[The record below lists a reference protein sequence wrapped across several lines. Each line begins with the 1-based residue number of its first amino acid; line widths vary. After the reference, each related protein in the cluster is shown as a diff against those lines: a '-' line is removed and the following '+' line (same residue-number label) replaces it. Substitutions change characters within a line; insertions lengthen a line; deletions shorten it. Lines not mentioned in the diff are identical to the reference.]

1 MNKQIEYSNDAR
13 RQLLDGI
20 DLLANAVTSTLG
32 PNGRNVVYR
41 DETGEVRS
49 TKDGVTVAKVISLKN
64 PVQSIAIDMLKQ
76 AAINTANSAGDGTT
90 TSTLLAQ
97 AITTKGLTLLDEGA
111 NAVAIKREVDEAV
124 KEIVAYIKE
133 NIVEEITSE
142 DQLKQIASISANNDE
157 MVGNLIT
164 SALDAVGRDGIVTI
178 EESRTGETY
187 LETVEGIQF
196 DRGYKSPYFVND
208 NSTMAAVLDNPYI
221 LIYDGKLSQAKDLLP
236 VLESVS
242 SENKSLLIICEDID
256 NEALAT
262 LIVNKMRGTLK
273 VAAVKAPDFGDRRKL
288 IMEDIA
294 VLTGGA
300 VISPEKGMKLS
311 RLNREWFG
319 SARKANIQKE
329 NSIIIDGKG
338 DSEAI
343 DKRIDELKT
352 QIDNSKTPFETEK
365 LQERLGKFTGGVS
378 IIHVGG
384 SSELEMKET
393 KDRVED
399 SLHAT
404 RAAIEQGIVPGGGSA
419 LLHASAALEGDS
431 LGSILVKEV
440 CTTPFVKILSNAGF
454 EVDEIDNIMEEV
466 LAAGPWNSYHV
477 HNRKIVN
484 MKEAGILDPFK
495 VTRNALE
502 NAASVAG
509 TLMLTEAVVADDI
522 SDTDN
527 SNLGGGMPGMDP
539 NMLLG

>member
-20 DLLANAVTSTLG
+20 DLLADAVTSTLG

-49 TKDGVTVAKVISLKN
+49 TKDGVTVAKVISLKD

-97 AITTKGLTLLDEGA
+97 AITTKGLNLLDEGA

-124 KEIVAYIKE
+124 KKVVNYIKE

-142 DQLKQIASISANNDE
+142 EQLKQIASISANNDE

-208 NSTMAAVLDNPYI
+208 NSTMAAVLDSPYI

-294 VLTGGA
+294 ILTGGQ

-311 RLNREWFG
+311 RLNRDWFG

-329 NSIIIDGKG
+329 TSIIIDGKG
-338 DSEAI
+338 EEEAI
-343 DKRIDELKT
+343 DRRIEELKN

-419 LLHASAALEGDS
+419 LLHASTALKEDT
-431 LGSILVKEV
+431 LGNTLIKDV
-440 CTTPFVKILSNAGF
+440 CTAPFTKILSNAGF
-454 EVDEIDNIMEEV
+454 ESDEIDTIMEEV

-477 HNRKIVN
+477 HDRKIVN

-509 TLMLTEAVVADDI
+509 TLMLTEAVVADDT
-522 SDTDN
+522 SDTD
-527 SNLGGGMPGMDP
+527 SNNPGGGVPGMNP

>member
-1 MNKQIEYSNDAR
+1 MNKQIEYSNNAR
-13 RQLLDGI
+13 RQLLEGI

-49 TKDGVTVAKVISLKN
+49 TKDGVTVAKVISLKD
-64 PVQSIAIDMLKQ
+64 PVQAIAIDMLKQ

-97 AITTKGLTLLDEGA
+97 TITTKGLNLLDEGA
-111 NAVAIKREVDEAV
+111 NAVAVKREVDEAV
-124 KEIVAYIKE
+124 KEVVTYIKE

-142 DQLKQIASISANNDE
+142 EQLKQIASISANNDE

-208 NSTMAAVLDNPYI
+208 NATMAAVLDSPYI

-294 VLTGGA
+294 ILTGGQ

-311 RLNREWFG
+311 RLNRDWFG

-329 NSIIIDGKG
+329 TSIIIDGKG
-338 DSEAI
+338 EEEAI
-343 DKRIDELKT
+343 DRRIDELKS
-352 QIDNSKTPFETEK
+352 QIDNAKTPFETEK

-419 LLHASAALEGDS
+419 LLHASTAIKEDT
-431 LGSILVKEV
+431 LGSTLIKDV
-440 CTTPFVKILSNAGF
+440 CTAPFKKILSNAGF
-454 EVDEIDNIMEEV
+454 EASEIEDVMEEV
-466 LAAGPWNSYHV
+466 IKAGPWNSYHV
-477 HNRKIVN
+477 HDRKIVN
-484 MKEAGILDPFK
+484 MKDAGILDPFK
-495 VTRNALE
+495 VTRNAIE
-502 NAASVAG
+502 NAASVSG
-509 TLMLTEAVVADDI
+509 TILLTECVVADDAEEA
-522 SDTDN
+522 N
-527 SNLGGGMPGMDP
+527 NNNPGMGIPGMDP
-539 NMLLG
+539 QMLMG

>member
-49 TKDGVTVAKVISLKN
+49 TKDGVTVAKVISLKD

-97 AITTKGLTLLDEGA
+97 SITTKGLNLLDEGA

-124 KEIVAYIKE
+124 KEVVNYIKE

-142 DQLKQIASISANNDE
+142 EQLKQIASISANNDE

-178 EESRTGETY
+178 EESKTGETY

-208 NSTMAAVLDNPYI
+208 NSTMAAVLDSPYI

-294 VLTGGA
+294 ILTGGE
-300 VISPEKGMKLS
+300 VISPQKGMKLS
-311 RLNREWFG
+311 RLNRDWFG

-338 DSEAI
+338 DTEAI

-352 QIDNSKTPFETEK
+352 QIDNAKTPFETEK

-419 LLHASAALEGDS
+419 LLHASVALKGDT
-431 LGSILVKEV
+431 LGSQLVKDV
-440 CTTPFVKILSNAGF
+440 CSAPFAKILSNAGF
-454 EVDEIDNIMEEV
+454 ETSEIDTIMEEV
-466 LAAGPWNSYHV
+466 LEAGAWNSYHV
-477 HNRKIVN
+477 YDRKIVN
-484 MKEAGILDPFK
+484 MKDAGILDPFK

-502 NAASVAG
+502 NAASVSG
-509 TLMLTEAVVADDI
+509 TILLTECVVADDKAE
-522 SDTDN
+522 D
-527 SNLGGGMPGMDP
+527 SNQAMGMPNGMDP
-539 NMLLG
+539 QMLMG

>member
-49 TKDGVTVAKVISLKN
+49 TKDGVTVAKVISLKD

-90 TSTLLAQ
+90 TATLLAQ
-97 AITTKGLTLLDEGA
+97 SITT
-111 NAVAIKREVDEAV
+111 
-124 KEIVAYIKE
+124 
-133 NIVEEITSE
+133 EE
-142 DQLKQIASISANNDE
+142 QLKQIASISANNDE

-178 EESRTGETY
+178 EESKTGETY

-208 NSTMAAVLDNPYI
+208 NSTMAAVLDSPYI

-294 VLTGGA
+294 ILTGGE
-300 VISPEKGMKLS
+300 VISPQKGMKLS
-311 RLNREWFG
+311 RLNRDWFG

-338 DSEAI
+338 DTEAI

-352 QIDNSKTPFETEK
+352 QIDNAKTPFETEK

-419 LLHASAALEGDS
+419 LLHASTALKGDT
-431 LGSILVKEV
+431 LGSKLVKDV
-440 CTTPFVKILSNAGF
+440 CSAPFTKILSNAGF
-454 EVDEIDNIMEEV
+454 ESSEIDTIMEEV
-466 LAAGPWNSYHV
+466 LEAGAWNSYHV
-477 HNRKIVN
+477 HDRKIVN
-484 MKEAGILDPFK
+484 MKDAGILDPFK

-502 NAASVAG
+502 NAASVSG
-509 TLMLTEAVVADDI
+509 TILLTECVVADEPEE
-522 SDTDN
+522 
-527 SNLGGGMPGMDP
+527 GGSPAMGMPNGMDP
-539 NMLLG
+539 QMLMG

>member
-49 TKDGVTVAKVISLKN
+49 TKDGVTVAKVISLKD

-97 AITTKGLTLLDEGA
+97 SITTKGLNLLDEGA

-124 KEIVAYIKE
+124 KEVVSYIKE

-142 DQLKQIASISANNDE
+142 EQLKQIASISANNDE

-208 NSTMAAVLDNPYI
+208 NSTMAAVLDSPYI

-288 IMEDIA
+288 IMQDIA
-294 VLTGGA
+294 ILTGGE

-311 RLNREWFG
+311 RLNRDWFG

-338 DSEAI
+338 DTEAI
-343 DKRIDELKT
+343 DKRIDELKA
-352 QIDNSKTPFETEK
+352 QIDNAKTPFETEK

-419 LLHASAALEGDS
+419 LLHASTAIKGDT
-431 LGSILVKEV
+431 LGSNLIKDI
-440 CTTPFVKILSNAGF
+440 CTAPFTKILSNAGF
-454 EVDEIDNIMEEV
+454 ESSEIDTIMEEV
-466 LAAGPWNSYHV
+466 LEAGPWNSYHV
-477 HNRKIVN
+477 HDRKIVN

-495 VTRNALE
+495 VTRNAIE
-502 NAASVAG
+502 NAASVSG
-509 TLMLTEAVVADDI
+509 TILLTECVVADDTTEE
-522 SDTDN
+522 STPAM
-527 SNLGGGMPGMDP
+527 GMPGMDP
-539 NMLLG
+539 QMLMG

>member
-13 RQLLDGI
+13 RQLLNGI

-49 TKDGVTVAKVISLKN
+49 TKDGVTVAKVIALKD

-97 AITTKGLTLLDEGA
+97 TITTKGLNLLDEGA

-124 KEIVAYIKE
+124 KEVVNYIKE

-142 DQLKQIASISANNDE
+142 EQLKQIASISANNDE

-208 NSTMAAVLDNPYI
+208 NSTMAAVLDSPYI

-288 IMEDIA
+288 IMQDIA
-294 VLTGGA
+294 ILTGGE

-311 RLNREWFG
+311 RLNRDWFG

-338 DSEAI
+338 NEEAI
-343 DKRIDELKT
+343 DKRIDELKN
-352 QIDNSKTPFETEK
+352 QIDNAKTPFETEK

-419 LLHASAALEGDS
+419 LLHASTAIKGDT
-431 LGSILVKEV
+431 LGSTLIKDV
-440 CTTPFVKILSNAGF
+440 CTAPFTKILSNAGF
-454 EVDEIDNIMEEV
+454 EASEIENVMEEV
-466 LAAGPWNSYHV
+466 IAAGPWNSYHV
-477 HNRKIVN
+477 HDRKIVN

-495 VTRNALE
+495 VTRNAIE
-502 NAASVAG
+502 NAASVSG
-509 TLMLTEAVVADDI
+509 TILLTECVVADDKTEE
-522 SDTDN
+522 STPAM
-527 SNLGGGMPGMDP
+527 GMPGMDP
-539 NMLLG
+539 QMLMG

>member
-49 TKDGVTVAKVISLKN
+49 TKDGVTVAKVISLKD

-90 TSTLLAQ
+90 TATLLAQ
-97 AITTKGLTLLDEGA
+97 SITTKGLNLLDEGA

-124 KEIVAYIKE
+124 KDVIAYIKE

-142 DQLKQIASISANNDE
+142 EQLKQIASISANNDE

-178 EESRTGETY
+178 EESKTGETY

-208 NSTMAAVLDNPYI
+208 NSTMAAVLDSPYI

-294 VLTGGA
+294 ILTGGE
-300 VISPEKGMKLS
+300 VISPQKGMKLS
-311 RLNREWFG
+311 RLNRDWFG

-338 DSEAI
+338 DTEAI

-352 QIDNSKTPFETEK
+352 QIDNAKTPFETEK

-419 LLHASAALEGDS
+419 LLHASTALKGDT
-431 LGSILVKEV
+431 LGSNLVKDV
-440 CTTPFVKILSNAGF
+440 CSAPFTKILSNAGF
-454 EVDEIDNIMEEV
+454 ESSEIDTIMEEV
-466 LAAGPWNSYHV
+466 LEAGPWNSYHV
-477 HNRKIVN
+477 HDRKIVN
-484 MKEAGILDPFK
+484 MKDAGILDPFK

-502 NAASVAG
+502 NAASVSG
-509 TLMLTEAVVADDI
+509 TILLTECVVADEPEE
-522 SDTDN
+522 
-527 SNLGGGMPGMDP
+527 GGSPTMGMPNGMDP
-539 NMLLG
+539 QMLMG